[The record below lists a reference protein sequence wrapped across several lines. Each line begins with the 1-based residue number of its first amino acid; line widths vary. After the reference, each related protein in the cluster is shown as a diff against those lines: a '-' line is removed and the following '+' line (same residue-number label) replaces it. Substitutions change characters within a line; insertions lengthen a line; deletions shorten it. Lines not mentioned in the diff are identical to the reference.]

1 MYRKG
6 GTKMRNKKLYSLL
19 SLLLIL
25 GLLLSGC
32 GQTTTPTS
40 STPSSTPSASS
51 NAPAE
56 DPAKAVKAAV
66 VSYFNN
72 IPTVGDSYKISEDKL
87 KAELEKNASA
97 YLVLD
102 IRKADEYAKGH
113 IQGAVNVP
121 FGKDIADNLDKIR
134 AAGKDKTVIVAC
146 YTGQTAGQTVSL
158 LNVAGIKARSLH
170 GGMGNG
176 INYGWLAKK
185 FPTVTEAT
193 AMPNAAA
200 VDSPNKDID
209 KAVKDYFINMPADSY
224 KIDDPALKDELAK
237 DASKYLVVDIRQAK
251 DFEAGHIKGAINVPY
266 GADLGTKLDSLIEQS
281 KNKTLIVYCYTG
293 QTAGQAD
300 SLFNLVG
307 IKAKSLNFGMG
318 NKDLPKSW
326 AGLGYEVVK

>member
-1 MYRKG
+1 
-6 GTKMRNKKLYSLL
+6 MRNKKLYSLL
-19 SLLLIL
+19 SLLVIL
-25 GLLLSGC
+25 GLLVSGC
-32 GQTTTPTS
+32 GQSTTPTAT
-40 STPSSTPSASS
+40 TPSSTSTPPAT
-51 NAPAE
+51 APAE
-56 DPAKAVKAAV
+56 DPAKAIKSAV

-87 KAELEKNASA
+87 KAELEQNAKA

-121 FGKDIADNLDKIR
+121 FGKDVADNLDKIR
-134 AAGKDKTVIVAC
+134 AASKDKTVIVAC
-146 YTGQTAGQTVSL
+146 YTGQTAGQTVSV
-158 LNVAGIKARSLH
+158 LNVAGIKTRSLH

-193 AMPNAAA
+193 AMPQAAA
-200 VDSPNKDID
+200 VESPNKDID
-209 KAVKDYFINMPADSY
+209 KAVKDYFNSMPADSY

-237 DASKYLVVDIRQAK
+237 NADKYLVVDIRQAK
-251 DFEAGHIKGAINVPY
+251 DFDAGHIKGAINVPY

-281 KNKTLIVYCYTG
+281 KGKTLVVYCYTG

-307 IKAKSLNFGMG
+307 ITAKSLNFGMG

-326 AGLGYEVVK
+326 AGLGYEVIK

>member
-1 MYRKG
+1 
-6 GTKMRNKKLYSLL
+6 MRNKKLYSLL
-19 SLLLIL
+19 SLLVIL
-25 GLLLSGC
+25 GLLVSGC
-32 GQTTTPTS
+32 GQSTTPTAT
-40 STPSSTPSASS
+40 TPSSTSTPSTT
-51 NAPAE
+51 APAE
-56 DPAKAVKAAV
+56 DAAKAVKTAV

-87 KAELEKNASA
+87 KSELEQNAKA

-134 AAGKDKTVIVAC
+134 AASKDKTVIVAC
-146 YTGQTAGQTVSL
+146 YTGQTAGQTVSV
-158 LNVAGIKARSLH
+158 LNVAGIKTRSLH

-193 AMPNAAA
+193 AMPQAAA
-200 VDSPNKDID
+200 VESPNKDID
-209 KAVKDYFINMPADSY
+209 KAVKDYFNNMPADSY

-237 DASKYLVVDIRQAK
+237 NADKYLVVDIRQAK
-251 DFEAGHIKGAINVPY
+251 DFDAGHIKGAINVPY

-281 KNKTLIVYCYTG
+281 KGKTLVVYCYTG

-307 IKAKSLNFGMG
+307 ITAKSLNFGMG

-326 AGLGYEVVK
+326 AGLGYEVIK